1 MATDSTKSKKKRKK
15 QKKMDV
21 TQFKSILCSTICSLL
36 LLWLVRMSRNLFVCC
51 KIEVEIEVEEMEVG

>member
-1 MATDSTKSKKKRKK
+1 
-15 QKKMDV
+15 MDV